1 MLRAKTSSFY
11 TACSCVAMCG
21 NASPSALRVNG
32 WVATGDLAFSGT
44 NRVYVAAQDGRS
56 FAIFARICER
66 RTLAEVKALMPPPET
81 LEAALKRVK
90 KAVHTRFP

>member
-1 MLRAKTSSFY
+1 
-11 TACSCVAMCG
+11 MCG